1 MEREVLSDAIS
12 GLDQRFIS
20 EAEHFQ
26 KRRILGKAFHVLAI
40 AAAVLL
46 LTVTGGFI
54 FNRAFMIMLIRNE
67 DGLRLSVTYY
77 GPAALDDNED
87 GLVILKIPR
96 KLAASSTKTRR
107 AQEELT
113 QYDIDLSLK
122 KEASWRDEVWKV
134 LTDGRQVGEEE
145 TIVLEKDEAEIVRP
159 YVPENAVIAEAGI
172 SAQMCCIQY
181 TTTPEDEDRAVMY
194 ITSYMRD
201 GEVIKY
207 AHAFKGDIVYKVS
220 NTSDEV
226 ETTSVKDISS
236 ETYFY

>member
-12 GLDQRFIS
+12 MLDQRFIV
-20 EAEHFQ
+20 EAEHIQ
-26 KRRILGKAFHVLAI
+26 KRGISGRAIRVLAI
-40 AAAVLL
+40 AAAILL
-46 LTVTGGFI
+46 LAVTGGFV

-96 KLAASSTKTRR
+96 KLAASSSKTRR

-122 KEASWRDEVWKV
+122 KEVSWKDEIWRI

-159 YVPENAVIAEAGI
+159 YVPENVVIAEAGI
-172 SAQMCCIQY
+172 SAKMCYIQY
-181 TTTPEDEDRAVMY
+181 TTSAGKEEQAVMY

-207 AHAFKGDIVYKVS
+207 AHAFKGDIVYSVS
-220 NTSDEV
+220 SMSDEV
-226 ETTSVKDISS
+226 KTTSIKDIST
-236 ETYFY
+236 EIYYH